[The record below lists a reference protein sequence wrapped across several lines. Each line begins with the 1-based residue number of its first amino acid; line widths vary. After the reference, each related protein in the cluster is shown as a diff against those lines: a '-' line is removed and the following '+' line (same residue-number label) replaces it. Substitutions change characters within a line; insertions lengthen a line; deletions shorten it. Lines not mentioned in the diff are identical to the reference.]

1 MVNHVTVLSM
11 STKHYDAII
20 IGAGHNGLVC
30 AYYLARK
37 GLSVCVLERSAV
49 VGGAVIT
56 EEFYCD
62 ASGGFRNSVASYTV
76 SLLQPKIIRDMELA
90 QHGLLVVLRK
100 VDNYLPLGFEKNG
113 DYLLAGRDGLTLSE
127 IARHSEQDALA
138 YPRYQAALDGIV
150 DLLKQFLLVSP
161 PNVGGGLADV
171 LTLLSA
177 GNKMRKLST
186 ETQRDLLDF
195 FTKSATEILDQYFE
209 NAAVKALFGF
219 DAIVGHFASPNEP
232 GSAYVLLHH
241 VFGEAAGVPGAWGHA
256 IGGMG
261 VITQAMQKACA
272 AQGVEI
278 FTDTSVQKIG
288 TQNGKATIVTTS
300 RLNYKTSLVVSSVHP
315 KSLFEKLVAH
325 EDLPDDFRT
334 RIKNYKSHS
343 GTFRMNVA
351 LSKLPK
357 FTNAPAKKPES
368 DDYLTSGIIIAP
380 SLTYMDKAW
389 LTAKAKG
396 WSDAPIIEMLI
407 PSTLDDTLAP
417 KGKHVASLFCQQFA
431 FDLPDNLQWDDVRD
445 RVADHIINTV
455 DKYAPGFAT
464 SVLGRQVLSPLD
476 LERKFALIG
485 GDIFHGRMSL
495 DQLFSARPVLGH
507 GAYRSP
513 IKGLYMCGSG
523 THPGGGV
530 TGAPGYNAAQVI
542 LKDFRGFGRK
552 LFL

>member
-1 MVNHVTVLSM
+1 MT
-11 STKHYDAII
+11 TKNYDAII

-37 GLSVCVLERSAV
+37 GLSVCVLERSSV
-49 VGGAVIT
+49 VGGAALT
-56 EEFYCD
+56 EEFHRD
-62 ASGGFRNSVASYTV
+62 SSGGYRNSVASYTV
-76 SLLQPKIIRDMELA
+76 SLLQPKVIRDMELA
-90 QHGLLVVLRK
+90 KHGLEVVLRK
-100 VDNYLPLGFEKNG
+100 VDNYLPLGTNKKDG
-113 DYLLAGRDGLTLSE
+113 YLLAGRDGLTQRE
-127 IARHSEQDALA
+127 IARHSAKDARA
-138 YPRYQAALDGIV
+138 YPRYEAALGGIV

-161 PNVGGGLADV
+161 PNMGGGLADV
-171 LTLLSA
+171 LSLLSA
-177 GNKMRKLST
+177 GNKMRKLSLA
-186 ETQRDLLDF
+186 TQRDLLDF

-209 NAAVKALFGF
+209 NDAVKALFGF

-261 VITQAMQKACA
+261 AITQAMQKACE

-278 FTDTSVQKIG
+278 VTDCPVQKVA
-288 TQNGKATIVTTS
+288 TQKGKVTGIATDKQ
-300 RLNYKTSLVVSSVHP
+300 NYKTSLVVSSVHP
-315 KSLFEKLVAH
+315 KILFKNLVAP
-325 EDLPDDFRT
+325 EDLPVDFRV
-334 RIKNYKSHS
+334 RINHYKSHS

-351 LSKLPK
+351 LSELPN
-357 FTNAPAKKPES
+357 FTTAPSYKTEGKKP
-368 DDYLTSGIIIAP
+368 DNKDYLTSGIIIAP
-380 SLTYMDKAW
+380 SLEYMDEAW
-389 LTAKAKG
+389 LTAKEKG

-407 PSTLDDTLAP
+407 PSTLDNTLAP

-431 FDLPDNLQWDDVRD
+431 YALPGDISWDEQREQA
-445 RVADHIINTV
+445 ADHIIDTV
-455 DKYAPGFAT
+455 DKYAPGFANT
-464 SVLGRQVLSPLD
+464 VLGRQVLSPLD
-476 LERKFALIG
+476 IETKFGLIG

-530 TGAPGYNAAQVI
+530 TGAPGHNAAQVI
-542 LKDFRGFGRK
+542 LRDRR
-552 LFL
+552 FLSL